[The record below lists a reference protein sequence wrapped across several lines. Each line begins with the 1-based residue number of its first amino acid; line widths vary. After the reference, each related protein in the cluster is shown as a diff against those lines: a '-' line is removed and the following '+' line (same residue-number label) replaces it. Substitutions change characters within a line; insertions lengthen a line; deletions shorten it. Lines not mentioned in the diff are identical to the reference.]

1 MIDYNINN
9 FETPYSVL
17 GSVEDM
23 FVTSTFVPKPFKEI
37 GEFTHFG
44 SDLEDDEEY
53 NEDSLYQNLLDFV
66 KNTLK
71 EEQTQYDGTGSY
83 VQWAYTNPSEVEGI
97 GDLVKDYDAELWQPQ
112 ENKSTQQVPQASTY
126 NVQKAITTLERNAHS
141 KSTKRCAEYVR
152 WALNAGNVPITGKGN
167 ANGYGR
173 YFMNSD
179 QWTQIEPGD
188 IQPGDVCAIFNNK
201 DGHLSMWTGKEWIS
215 DFRQKGPHVYKY
227 AKDGVNTF
235 YFRYTG

>member
-1 MIDYNINN
+1 MIDYNIQDFNN
-9 FETPYSVL
+9 SLSVL
-17 GSVEDM
+17 GSVDDM

-44 SDLEDDEEY
+44 SEIEDDEDY
-53 NEDSLYQNLLDFV
+53 NEDSLYQRLLDFV
-66 KNTLK
+66 KDTLK
-71 EEQTQYDGTGSY
+71 EQQVDDSESY

-97 GDLVKDYDAELWQPQ
+97 GDLVKDYDTELWEPSGA
-112 ENKSTQQVPQASTY
+112 KSTSQVPQASSY
-126 NVQKAITTLERNAHS
+126 NVQKAIATLESNAHS

-152 WALNAGNVPITGKGN
+152 WALNAGNIPITGKGN

-188 IQPGDVCAIFNNK
+188 VQPGDVCATFNNK
-201 DGHLSMWTGKEWIS
+201 DGHLAMWTGKQWIS
-215 DFRQKGPHVYKY
+215 DFRQRSPHVYKY